1 MNRSV
6 RLMRLMLPGRNP
18 LARGTDRLAGALLI
32 LVLALGLLLVPVML
46 TFGTLTYSGIAD
58 RAAQHAK
65 DWQQTAAMVIEDA
78 KATGYVTRAGPAAG
92 SSRALVEWRLPNGTT
107 KTGRVHVAKSVRA
120 GARTTI
126 WLDEEG
132 KPVTPPAGPS
142 EAVAGAVLAG
152 VTGLFA
158 AEGLLTLTYYGA
170 IRLLDR
176 RRLRTWEQGWTRVEP
191 EWRNKLR

>member
-46 TFGTLTYSGIAD
+46 TFGTLTYSDIVD
-58 RAAQHAK
+58 SAAQHAK

-78 KATGYVTRAGPAAG
+78 KATGYVTRGGPAAG
-92 SSRALVEWRLPNGTT
+92 ASRALVEWRLPNGTT
-107 KTGRVHVAKSVRA
+107 ETGRVHVEKGVRA
-120 GARTTI
+120 GARITI